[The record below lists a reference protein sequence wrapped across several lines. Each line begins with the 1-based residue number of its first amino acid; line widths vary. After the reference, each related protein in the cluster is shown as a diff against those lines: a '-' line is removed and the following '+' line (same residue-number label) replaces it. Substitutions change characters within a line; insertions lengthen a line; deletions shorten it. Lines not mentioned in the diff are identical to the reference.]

1 MRLAS
6 RTGLAAFQAASL
18 SVVFAVAIAGNQFQ
32 AILRGR
38 VDQELRSRAESA
50 AILVAVGDRVADSEL
65 NPTIDGARVLRDG
78 EVTSIGRLPATPL
91 PPISGP
97 GWRTAT
103 ADGEAWRLYALEI
116 DDVPKFG
123 DTAIIELAAPL
134 GDVDARARSLRRRS
148 AFAALVVAATGK
160 RRTDGV
166 VGPRPL
172 RNTGGRRCREN
183 PQHDV
188 R

>member
-78 EVTSIGRLPATPL
+78 EVTSIGRLPATP
-91 PPISGP
+91 
-97 GWRTAT
+97 
-103 ADGEAWRLYALEI
+103 
-116 DDVPKFG
+116 
-123 DTAIIELAAPL
+123 
-134 GDVDARARSLRRRS
+134 
-148 AFAALVVAATGK
+148 AATDLRSGLAYRD
-160 RRTDGV
+160 RRW
-166 VGPRPL
+166 
-172 RNTGGRRCREN
+172 
-183 PQHDV
+183 
-188 R
+188 